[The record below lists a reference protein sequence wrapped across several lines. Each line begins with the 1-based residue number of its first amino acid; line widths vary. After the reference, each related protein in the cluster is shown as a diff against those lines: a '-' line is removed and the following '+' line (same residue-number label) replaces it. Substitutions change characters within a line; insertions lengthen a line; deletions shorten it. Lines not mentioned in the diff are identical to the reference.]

1 MVLCKFFQQGSCK
14 FGAFCRFEHPTA
26 GGNQRESRER
36 FNTSAAGGGSGGKA
50 WEDALS
56 KYKISLEVIEK
67 ELSVELPQW
76 ILSAYGPG
84 RDTPEQLF
92 GGYPRE
98 QSFEEVRLYYVMACA
113 SGNEQQAVYETQQL
127 YQNAQQQIQF
137 ALKNSRDAVRFI
149 LDAENKHPNR
159 IDICR
164 AGTQGALSGGFVPGN
179 MSQAGNVLGGSG
191 DVLGKRDNPFETP
204 ALRHPSHP
212 NWGGQPQQ
220 TAFGQPS
227 QTQQSAFGARQ
238 NPFGAPALGQ
248 PSQLGAGPMGGQM
261 GGQRSNPFASNN
273 PAPPASNAAVD
284 PFSVTAIMN
293 QSGSSQ
299 PLNSFSQQH
308 TMQTSN
314 TLGQMGGQS
323 SRSNPFAP
331 SSFASAASASNPFGA
346 ANNLQQNQSGF
357 QTSRPN
363 PFATSNNSDPNQ
375 ANGQTSRPNPFA
387 TATNPA
393 PNQAN
398 NPFAQNASSANNGAL
413 GSNNTSNPSGQP
425 GSLQRMNTF
434 ATNGQNQAPNSNT
447 NTNTNINTN
456 TNTNTKPNTK
466 NGPYHPDS
474 VKEHPALESYAT
486 KNQDG
491 TLATFKG
498 QPVVYKDNLPG
509 FRAADGIWTRIWFP
523 AGAPGYNKDTEL
535 PPADYEEQ
543 TKNQW
548 AAFAQAGDF
557 ADGVMPEMPPPRD
570 CTRWDF

>member
-14 FGAFCRFEHPTA
+14 FGPFCRFEHPT
-26 GGNQRESRER
+26 RESRER
-36 FNTSAAGGGSGGKA
+36 FNTPAAGGGSGGKA

-113 SGNEQQAVYETQQL
+113 SGNEQQAVYEIQEL
-127 YQNAQQQIQF
+127 YQNAQQQVQF
-137 ALKNSRDAVRFI
+137 ALKNTRDAVRFI

-179 MSQAGNVLGGSG
+179 MSQAGNVLGGSR

-212 NWGGQPQQ
+212 NWGGQSQPAAQPQQ

-227 QTQQSAFGARQ
+227 QTQQSALGARQ
-238 NPFGAPALGQ
+238 NPFGAPNLGQ
-248 PSQLGAGPMGGQM
+248 PSQLGAGPMGGQ
-261 GGQRSNPFASNN
+261 RPNPFASHN
-273 PAPPASNAAVD
+273 PAPPVSHAAVD

-299 PLNSFSQQH
+299 PLNSFSQRH
-308 TMQTSN
+308 MMQTFN
-314 TLGQMGGQS
+314 TLGQTGGQP
-323 SRSNPFAP
+323 SRPNPFAP

-346 ANNLQQNQSGF
+346 TTNPQQNQSGF

-375 ANGQTSRPNPFA
+375 ANGQPSRPNPFA

-398 NPFAQNASSANNGAL
+398 NPFAQNASSANNSAL
-413 GSNNTSNPSGQP
+413 GANNTSSPLGQP
-425 GSLQRMNTF
+425 GPQQRMNPF
-434 ATNGQNQAPNSNT
+434 ATNGQNQAP
-447 NTNTNINTN
+447 NTN

-466 NGPYHPDS
+466 KGPYHPDS

-491 TLATFKG
+491 TLATFKS

-535 PPADYEEQ
+535 PSAEYDEL

-548 AAFAQAGDF
+548 AAFEQKADF

>member
-36 FNTSAAGGGSGGKA
+36 FSTSAAGGGSGGKA

-127 YQNAQQQIQF
+127 YQNAQQQTRF
-137 ALKNSRDAVRFI
+137 ALKNTRDAVRFI
-149 LDAENKHPNR
+149 LDAENQHPNR

-164 AGTQGALSGGFVPGN
+164 AGTQGASSGGFAGN
-179 MSQAGNVLGGSG
+179 NVLGGSG
-191 DVLGKRDNPFETP
+191 DVLGKRGNPFETP

-212 NWGGQPQQ
+212 NWGGQSQPSAQPQQ
-220 TAFGQPS
+220 TAFGQ
-227 QTQQSAFGARQ
+227 QSALGASQ

-248 PSQLGAGPMGGQM
+248 PMGGQL
-261 GGQRSNPFASNN
+261 GGQRPNPFASNN
-273 PAPPASNAAVD
+273 QAPPASNAAID
-284 PFSVTAIMN
+284 PFSAAAIMN
-293 QSGSSQ
+293 QAGSAQ

-314 TLGQMGGQS
+314 TLGQAGGQP
-323 SRSNPFAP
+323 SRPNPFAP

-346 ANNLQQNQSGF
+346 ANNPPQNQSSF
-357 QTSRPN
+357 QSSRPN
-363 PFATSNNSDPNQ
+363 PFATSNSSDPNQ
-375 ANGQTSRPNPFA
+375 ANGQPSRPNPFA

-398 NPFAQNASSANNGAL
+398 NPFAQNTPSASNSAL
-413 GSNNTSNPSGQP
+413 GSNNASNPLGQP
-425 GSLQRMNTF
+425 GPQQRMNTF
-434 ATNGQNQAPNSNT
+434 ATSGQNQAP
-447 NTNTNINTN
+447 N

-498 QPVVYKDNLPG
+498 QPVVYKDSLPG
-509 FRAADGIWTRIWFP
+509 LHAADGIWTRICFP

-535 PPADYEEQ
+535 PPADYDEQ

-548 AAFAQAGDF
+548 AAFEQTGDF
-557 ADGVMPEMPPPRD
+557 ADGIMPEIPPPRD